1 MRTFWG
7 IGLFVLIGLIT
18 AIGIGFFSQFNNA
31 PNEYDDEQI
40 GLGQQTVIKFSY
52 VVAENTPKGL
62 AAQEFARLVKERTND
77 SVKVE
82 LFPNA
87 SLYNETNEVEALQR
101 GRVQMIAPSFS
112 NISEVVPE
120 WMVMDL
126 PFVFQNEEAVE
137 VAFQSKIGD
146 ILLRKLEP
154 KGMIGLGFWK
164 NGFQQM
170 TSNRGLLVHPEDFR
184 DLHFRILPS
193 KVIQAKFNYL
203 RATTISIPFN
213 QVYRSM
219 ESGKVDAGENT
230 ISNLYSKK
238 LYQVQKYLTLSNHA
252 YLGYGVLMNKSFW
265 EKLPQ
270 IQRKAITEAMQDTT
284 AWANRNAITTNRKQ
298 WEKLKKTN
306 QMDIHILSL
315 EERKEWQQ
323 ALEPVYQEVE
333 PYIGNEL
340 MEAVYELRSR
350 FSDKPPPTLDNDND

>member
-1 MRTFWG
+1 MRTLWG
-7 IGLFVLIGLIT
+7 IGLFVLIGLVT
-18 AIGIGFFSQFNNA
+18 AIGIGFFSQFNHA
-31 PNEYDDEQI
+31 PSAYDDEQI
-40 GLGQQTVIKFSY
+40 GLGRQTVINFSY

-62 AAQEFARLVKERTND
+62 AAQEFARLVEEKTND
-77 SVKVE
+77 GVKVE

-87 SLYNETNEVEALQR
+87 SLYNETNEVEALR
-101 GRVQMIAPSFS
+101 HGKVQMIAPSFS

-126 PFVFQNEEAVE
+126 PFAFRNEEAVE
-137 VAFQSKIGD
+137 EAFQGKIGD

-184 DLHFRILPS
+184 DLRIRILPS
-193 KVIQAKFNYL
+193 KVIQAQFDQLK
-203 RATTISIPFN
+203 ASTVSIPFN

-219 ESGKVDAGENT
+219 ETGKVDAGENT

-265 EKLPQ
+265 NKLPQ
-270 IQRKAITEAMQDTT
+270 NQRKAIEEAMQETT
-284 AWANRNAITTNRKQ
+284 AWANRNAVATNRKQ
-298 WEKLKKTN
+298 WEELKKKS
-306 QMDIHILSL
+306 QMDVHVLSL
-315 EERKEWQQ
+315 EERNEWQR
-323 ALEPVYQEVE
+323 ALEPVYQEVA
-333 PYIGNEL
+333 PYIGKEL
-340 MEAVYELRSR
+340 IEAVNELRSR
-350 FSDKPPPTLDNDND
+350 YSDQPLPTLD

>member
-1 MRTFWG
+1 MKSLWG

-18 AIGIGFFSQFNNA
+18 AIGIGFFSQFNNTPSA
-31 PNEYDDEQI
+31 YDDEQI
-40 GLGQQTVIKFSY
+40 GLGQQTIIKFSY

-62 AAQEFARLVKERTND
+62 AAQEFARLVKEKTND
-77 SVKVE
+77 SVRVE

-87 SLYNETNEVEALQR
+87 SLYNETEEVKALQR
-101 GRVQMIAPSFS
+101 GKIQMIAPSIS

-126 PFVFQNEEAVE
+126 PFAFQNEEAVE

-146 ILLRKLEP
+146 ILLSKLEP
-154 KGMIGLGFWK
+154 KGMVGLGFWK

-170 TSNRGLLVHPEDFR
+170 TSNSKLLHPEDFR

-193 KVIQAKFNYL
+193 KVIEAQFHHLK
-203 RATTISIPFN
+203 ATTVSIPFN

-230 ISNLYSKK
+230 ISNIYSKK
-238 LYQVQKYLTLSNHA
+238 LYEVQKYLTLSNHA
-252 YLGYGVLMNKSFW
+252 YLGYGVLMNKTFW
-265 EKLPQ
+265 KELPQ
-270 IQRKAITEAMQDTT
+270 NQRDAIAEAMQETT

-298 WEKLKKTN
+298 LQELKQKN
-306 QMDIHILSL
+306 EIDIHILSS

-333 PYIGNEL
+333 PFIGEEL
-340 MEAVYELRSR
+340 MEAVYELRSQ
-350 FSDKPPPTLDNDND
+350 FSDQPPPALD

>member
-7 IGLFVLIGLIT
+7 IGIFILIGLIT
-18 AIGIGFFSQFNNA
+18 AIGIGFFSQFNNTPSA
-31 PNEYDDEQI
+31 YDDEQI
-40 GLGQQTVIKFSY
+40 GLGQQTIIKFSY

-62 AAQEFARLVKERTND
+62 AAQEFARLVKDKTND
-77 SVKVE
+77 SVRVE

-87 SLYNETNEVEALQR
+87 SLYNETDEVEALQR

-126 PFVFQNEEAVE
+126 PFAFQNEAAVE
-137 VAFQSKIGD
+137 QAFQSTIGD

-154 KGMIGLGFWK
+154 EGIIGLGFWG

-184 DLHFRILPS
+184 DLRFRILPS
-193 KVIQAKFNYL
+193 KVIEAQFHHLK
-203 RATTISIPFN
+203 ATTISIPFN

-230 ISNLYSKK
+230 ISNIYSKK
-238 LYQVQKYLTLSNHA
+238 LYEVQKHLTLSNHA

-270 IQRKAITEAMQDTT
+270 NQRKAIAEAMQETT
-284 AWANRNAITTNRKQ
+284 AWANQNAISTNRKQ
-298 WEKLKKTN
+298 WEELIKKN
-306 QMDIHILSL
+306 QMGIHILSP
-315 EERKEWQQ
+315 EERREWQQ
-323 ALEPVYQEVE
+323 TLEPVYQEVE
-333 PYIGNEL
+333 PYIGKEL
-340 MEAVYELRSR
+340 MEAVYELRNR
-350 FSDKPPPTLDNDND
+350 FSDQPPPALDYNND

>member
-7 IGLFVLIGLIT
+7 IGSFVLIGLVT
-18 AIGIGFFSQFNNA
+18 AIGIGFFSRFSNA
-31 PNEYDDEQI
+31 PSAYDDEQI
-40 GLGQQTVIKFSY
+40 GLGRQTVIKFSY

-62 AAQEFARLVKERTND
+62 AAQEFARLVEEKTND
-77 SVKVE
+77 GVKVE

-126 PFVFQNEEAVE
+126 PFAFQNEEAVLE
-137 VAFQSKIGD
+137 SFQSNIGD

-154 KGMIGLGFWK
+154 EGMIGLGFWG

-184 DLHFRILPS
+184 DLRFRILPS
-193 KVIQAKFNYL
+193 KVKQAQFNQL
-203 RATTISIPFN
+203 QAATISIPFN

-219 ESGKVDAGENT
+219 ETGKVDSGENT

-270 IQRKAITEAMQDTT
+270 SQRKAIAEAMQGTT
-284 AWANRNAITTNRKQ
+284 AWANRNAVATNRKQ
-298 WEKLKKTN
+298 WDELKKKG
-306 QMDIHILSL
+306 QMDIHALSL
-315 EERKEWQQ
+315 EERSEWQQ

-333 PYIGNEL
+333 SYIGKEL

-350 FSDKPPPTLDNDND
+350 FSDQPPPTLD